1 MARTVCIFTQ
11 STFTLFKIKI
21 DHILCV
27 PPSCPTKGYKDISK
41 MLSTPKELGDRD
53 QEMPTIKYQL

>member
-1 MARTVCIFTQ
+1 MARTVCIFIQ

-21 DHILCV
+21 DHILYV
-27 PPSCPTKGYKDISK
+27 LPSCPTKGYKDISK
-41 MLSTPKELGDRD
+41 MLSAPEELGDRD